1 MANSNRGYVKLQKFK
16 ESSPTPAIPA
26 THQSCTTTPEIYQK
40 SFPANFTY
48 QSSSLPETKELK
60 DASQGKDYV
69 TFNP

>member
-1 MANSNRGYVKLQKFK
+1 MYS
-16 ESSPTPAIPA
+16 
-26 THQSCTTTPEIYQK
+26 TTTPEIYQK